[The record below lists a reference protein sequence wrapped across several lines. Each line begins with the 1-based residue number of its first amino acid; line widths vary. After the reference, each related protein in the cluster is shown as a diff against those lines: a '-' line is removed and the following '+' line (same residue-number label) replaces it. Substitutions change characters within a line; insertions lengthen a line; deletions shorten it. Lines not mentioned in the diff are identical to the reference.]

1 MIGNRFILFGGVEA
15 LRMVAMA
22 CGNALPDDLHAAR
35 YGRDASLMMGL
46 RGV

>member
-15 LRMVAMA
+15 LRMLAMA

-35 YGRDASLMMGL
+35 YDGDVSHMMGL
-46 RGV
+46 PGV